1 MRVDKEFRSL
11 SLTPTACP
19 MFEILS
25 KRLHQ
30 LQKSLQSK
38 LFMFVWRS
46 IAQQLD
52 TYLFE
57 DLVLDNRFSEGGAL
71 QFKFDII
78 RNLIPLFLQ
87 FSQKPHN
94 YFTQ

>member
-1 MRVDKEFRSL
+1 MKVSKDFRSL
-11 SLTPTACP
+11 SLTPTSCP
-19 MFEILS
+19 MFEVLS

-30 LQKSLQSK
+30 LEKHLQKK
-38 LFMFVWRS
+38 LFTYVWRS

-57 DLVLDNRFSEGGAL
+57 ELILDNRFSEGGAL
-71 QFKFDII
+71 QLKFDVT
-78 RNLIPLFLQ
+78 RNLIPM
-87 FSQKPHN
+87 FSQYSEKSSN